1 MDNET
6 PRESIKIVGKRKKG
20 NGDLT
25 TAAPFL
31 ELARALRGS
40 KPFIPK
46 GVHRFSS
53 FEESQ
58 QWSIRMMA
66 RRANPVV
73 EAQTD
78 STRKGSA

>member
-1 MDNET
+1 MFLS
-6 PRESIKIVGKRKKG
+6 PKESMKIVGKRKKG
-20 NGDLT
+20 NANLV

-31 ELARALRGS
+31 ELARSLRGS

-46 GVHRFSS
+46 GVYRFSS

-66 RRANPVV
+66 RRANP
-73 EAQTD
+73 D
-78 STRKGSA
+78 PRL